1 MERDEGLKEGEAID
15 VLRNVHPK
23 ATILELRQRF
33 WEVKAGG
40 SNGIHALR
48 VQAGV
53 VKVVTAT
60 VKEEATRVADL
71 VEVVRASPPP
81 SPSASTDL
89 AESTSSNLVDEGVFA
104 EEAAFAYGDLLGR
117 LGEPLRDLIASA
129 FPDAMDEQAAGV
141 MENALYAAFPEPPA
155 ARELLAKSP
164 PEWPWW
170 WEVGDLTVNGNL
182 KDVLDPLAS
191 FLVQNGFGNEAEE
204 LVVHIP
210 PFQSI
215 GNHPLTTALKRF
227 LKSHAEET
235 LAERLECLSAR
246 RGIESHAKGA
256 PLCCGARHAQKPD
269 ERHARLL
276 IESPCDVRSPQRE
289 SAELPNMDTGFRFG
303 MEWNVEV
310 VTALQIF
317 LKKHGADDLEIT
329 QRMGLNGDALF
340 SVCANDPTIMALQ
353 GFLNRQMLPRMMSLR
368 YKGAPEVVT
377 PGRLEDLPSARH
389 FEWLVT

>member
-1 MERDEGLKEGEAID
+1 M
-15 VLRNVHPK
+15 VL
-23 ATILELRQRF
+23 ATL
-33 WEVKAGG
+33 
-40 SNGIHALR
+40 
-48 VQAGV
+48 
-53 VKVVTAT
+53 
-60 VKEEATRVADL
+60 KEEATRVADL

-89 AESTSSNLVDEGVFA
+89 AESISSNLVDEGVFA

-141 MENALYAAFPEPPA
+141 IENALYAAFPEPPA
-155 ARELLAKSP
+155 ALELLAKSP

-170 WEVGDLTVNGNL
+170 WEAGDLTVNGNL

-235 LAERLECLSAR
+235 LAERLECLSS
-246 RGIESHAKGA
+246 RGMPRA
-256 PLCCGARHAQKPD
+256 PLCAAGRGTPKSPTSVMRVSSSRARVTC
-269 ERHARLL
+269 ARR
-276 IESPCDVRSPQRE
+276 RSCRIWTRAFA
-289 SAELPNMDTGFRFG
+289 SGWSGT
-303 MEWNVEV
+303 
-310 VTALQIF
+310 
-317 LKKHGADDLEIT
+317 
-329 QRMGLNGDALF
+329 
-340 SVCANDPTIMALQ
+340 
-353 GFLNRQMLPRMMSLR
+353 LR
-368 YKGAPEVVT
+368 
-377 PGRLEDLPSARH
+377 
-389 FEWLVT
+389 W

>member
-1 MERDEGLKEGEAID
+1 MQAKLMKS
-15 VLRNVHPK
+15 LRFQV
-23 ATILELRQRF
+23 
-33 WEVKAGG
+33 
-40 SNGIHALR
+40 
-48 VQAGV
+48 GV
-53 VKVVTAT
+53 VKMVLAT
-60 VKEEATRVADL
+60 LKEEATRVADL
-71 VEVVRASPPP
+71 VEVVRASPP
-81 SPSASTDL
+81 ASTVL
-89 AESTSSNLVDEGVFA
+89 AKFFFPNEGVFA

-117 LGEPLRDLIASA
+117 LGEPLRDLIASVS
-129 FPDAMDEQAAGV
+129 PDTMDEQAAGV
-141 MENALYAAFPEPPA
+141 MENALHAAFPEPPA
-155 ARELLAKSP
+155 ALELLAKSP

-235 LAERLECLSAR
+235 LAERLECLSAK
-246 RGIESHAKGA
+246 RGIESHSEGG
-256 PLCCGARHAQKPD
+256 PMCCGARHAQKPD
-269 ERHARLL
+269 ERRVRLL
-276 IESPCDVRSPQRE
+276 IESPCDVRE
-289 SAELPNMDTGFRFG
+289 TAELPNMDTGFRIG
-303 MEWNVEV
+303 MEWNIEV

-340 SVCANDPTIMALQ
+340 SVCNNDRTIMALQ

-377 PGRLEDLPSARH
+377 LGRLDDLPSARH